1 MKSRYDKFTYAAF
14 IDSYYENNQLRIR
27 NVDYET
33 YLTEMDQLEAAQD
46 REIDNDKKEWGSTI
60 VTDPIL

>member
-46 REIDNDKKEWGSTI
+46 REIDNDKKE
-60 VTDPIL
+60 